1 MITEND
7 KKEIIHNLYQC
18 DIIQN
23 ESIAMSFFNKGRLSF
38 HVPKTNNLPSNVNEV
53 FVTLIFDIKCGE
65 YKFEDEIKKEIE
77 EKAPKNV
84 KFEIQSYS
92 QFEFSIQFSGKD
104 DKGIEYL
111 SGWHLDYEPK
121 TKYPFLKE
129 PKIYHPLF
137 HLHYGGSSVRDVYR
151 ELNMHQDFLDDKSC
165 TNDLID
171 DIKALFD
178 DDETKGK
185 IDDIFLSHVTKSSE
199 FIKNAVT
206 QNKKSYVPLYMI
218 APRIPFPPMDEF
230 LGLDFII
237 SNFYEKSTYDKFRKN
252 TFFHHK
258 ISESQSNLWKNYYEI
273 ISGYW
278 NGKNSYIK
286 PNMLNPSLKK

>member
-1 MITEND
+1 MITERD
-7 KKEIIHNLYQC
+7 KNLVVSNLYRC
-18 DIIQN
+18 GIITDIKDA
-23 ESIAMSFFNKGRLSF
+23 SDMFNNGRLSF
-38 HVPKTNNLPSNVNEV
+38 MVPKTNNLPSSINDVK
-53 FVTLIFDIKCGE
+53 VTLIFDIEYGE
-65 YKFEDEIKKEIE
+65 DDFDNEIKKEIE
-77 EKAPKNV
+77 KKAQKNV
-84 KFEIQSYS
+84 NFEISSYS
-92 QFEFSIQFSGKD
+92 KFVFSIQFSGKD
-104 DKGIEYL
+104 NNGIEYL

-129 PKIYHPLF
+129 PKVYHPLF
-137 HLHYGGSSVRDVYR
+137 HLHYGGSAVREIYR
-151 ELNMHQDFLDDKSC
+151 ELNMYQDFLDDDSC

-178 DDETKGK
+178 DDEIKKK
-185 IDDIFLSHVTKSSE
+185 IDNIFLNHVTKSSE
-199 FIKNAVT
+199 FITNAVT

-252 TFFHHK
+252 YFFHQK
-258 ISESQSNLWKNYYEI
+258 ISKSQSDLWKNYYEI

-278 NGKNSYIK
+278 NGKDSYIK
-286 PNMLNPSLKK
+286 PNMLIPSLK

>member
-1 MITEND
+1 MTEKD
-7 KKEIIHNLYQC
+7 RQDIIHNLCQC
-18 DIIQN
+18 GIIQN
-23 ESIAMSFFNKGRLSF
+23 ENSALSWFNKGRLSF
-38 HVPKTNNLPSNVNEV
+38 RVPRTNNLPSNINDV

-65 YKFEDEIKKEIE
+65 DQFEDEVKKEIE
-77 EKAPKNV
+77 VKAPKNV
-84 KFEIQSYS
+84 NFEIQSYS

-151 ELNMHQDFLDDKSC
+151 ELNMHQDFLDDDSC

-171 DIKALFD
+171 DIKALFA
-178 DDETKGK
+178 DDETKKK
-185 IDDIFLSHVTKSSE
+185 IDEIFLNHVTKSSV
-199 FIKNAVT
+199 FITNAVT

-237 SNFYEKSTYDKFRKN
+237 SNFYEKPTYDKFRKN
-252 TFFHHK
+252 HFFNRK
-258 ISESQSNLWKNYYEI
+258 ISKSQSNLWKNYYEI

-278 NGKNSYIK
+278 NGKDSYIK
-286 PNMLNPSLKK
+286 PNVLIPSLK